1 MASETPDP
9 RTFQTW
15 EDAFQYPI
23 PIVRKLEQQL
33 RNNADDNRE
42 KLRSLVGYDATT
54 YMVMAWM
61 ADGNTGR
68 AIAVSSTRP
77 ERSSTWKCVWSRWRV
92 GFQE

>member
-1 MASETPDP
+1 MATETPDP

-42 KLRSLVGYDATT
+42 KLRSLVGYGMPGQQGDI
-54 YMVMAWM
+54 
-61 ADGNTGR
+61 DGRG
-68 AIAVSSTRP
+68 
-77 ERSSTWKCVWSRWRV
+77 
-92 GFQE
+92 